1 MSMNTSLAKT
11 TRKLT
16 EKQQSFLDYLIE
28 TGGNPKEAAELAGY
42 SGNHYQIIQ
51 TLREEIVDLASD
63 VLARSAPQAAFKL
76 IEVMNSDK
84 SMPQV
89 NTKLQAAQTILD
101 RVGVSKR
108 ERLDVNHNVNG
119 GIFILPEKQ
128 PIEVEAE
135 VVEVIEET
143 K

>member
-1 MSMNTSLAKT
+1 MSTNTSLQKT

-28 TGGNPKEAAELAGY
+28 TDGNPKEAAELAGY

-84 SMPQV
+84 SMPQI

-108 ERLDVNHNVNG
+108 ERLDINHNVNG

-128 PIEVEAE
+128 PIEAEAVEI
-135 VVEVIEET
+135 IED
-143 K
+143 

>member
-1 MSMNTSLAKT
+1 MNTSLAKT

-63 VLARSAPQAAFKL
+63 VLARSAPQPAFKL